1 MQDFL
6 QRFKVGHILRPSLAP
21 TLTKVRQVE
30 LEAGDCEGRLPLL
43 FWTLIVVLGNF
54 NSVQVQVDH
63 LPIACMNIGIT
74 VYPTYGGSGIVG
86 SELGM
91 ELAKRGHTVHFI
103 SSALPTRL
111 TELSERVRFH
121 EVEMMSYPLFEHQP
135 YTLALAT
142 KMATVAETENLDLL
156 HVHYAIPH
164 SISGILARESLK
176 PKRRLPVITTL
187 HGTDITLVGADRSYL
202 PITRYGIVQSDGVTA
217 ISQYLKEATRESFQ
231 FDDIRVIPN
240 FVCQHDYQ
248 RHPVEA
254 LRRELAPAGE
264 TLLVH
269 VSNFRPVKRPVDCV
283 EILARVL
290 KNHGQARLVMV
301 GDGSE
306 RPNAEH
312 RARCLNIADKCS
324 FVGKQPNIVDY
335 LSAADVLLLPSEQES
350 FGLAALE
357 AMACEVPVI
366 ASRVGGIPEVV
377 TDGETGFLSKVGD
390 VAKMADD
397 AARLVGDEKLRH
409 KMGAAARASA
419 ISRYRTDIVIPQYIE
434 FYQEVL
440 SRN

>member
-1 MQDFL
+1 
-6 QRFKVGHILRPSLAP
+6 
-21 TLTKVRQVE
+21 
-30 LEAGDCEGRLPLL
+30 
-43 FWTLIVVLGNF
+43 
-54 NSVQVQVDH
+54 
-63 LPIACMNIGIT
+63 MNIGIT

-91 ELAKRGHTVHFI
+91 ELGKRGHTVHFI
-103 SSALPTRL
+103 ASALPTRL
-111 TELSERVRFH
+111 TQLSDRVRFH

-142 KMATVAETENLDLL
+142 KMAKVAETENLDLL

-176 PKRRLPVITTL
+176 PKRYLPVITTL

-217 ISQYLKEATRESFQ
+217 ISHYLKEATKEIFQ
-231 FDDIRVIPN
+231 FDDIEVIPN
-240 FVCQHDYQ
+240 FVCQHDYA
-248 RHPVEA
+248 RHQVDE
-254 LRRELAPAGE
+254 LRASLAPQGE
-264 TLLVH
+264 PLLVH

-290 KNHGQARLVMV
+290 QKGIATRLVMV

-306 RPNAEH
+306 RTNVEH
-312 RARCLNIADKCS
+312 RARCLGVFDKCV

-335 LSAADVLLLPSEQES
+335 LSASDVLLLPSEQES

-366 ASRVGGIPEVV
+366 ASRVGGLPEVV
-377 TDGETGFLSKVGD
+377 TDGETGFLSEVGD
-390 VAKMADD
+390 VEKMAAD
-397 AARLVGDEKLRH
+397 AARLLGDATLRRE
-409 KMGAAARASA
+409 MGKRARESA
-419 ISRYRTDIVIPQYIE
+419 VSRYRTDIVIPQYIE
-434 FYQEVL
+434 FYERVL
-440 SRN
+440 KKTRGMV